1 MLVDNATLIQSFK
14 CEHSYLNFWKH
25 STNKQIDPC
34 GWGSLTRSARRRR
47 RGMNDAYMYTVLTL
61 SLHFLTHYTVATYIW
76 PTLYMATHWP
86 HTIERVCECTFVTAR
101 FFNHTTKS
109 HVAIL
114 SLLKQSL
121 LALSGSKI
129 LNRALIISISD
140 IQNTSPTAK
149 SYNHSTC

>member
-1 MLVDNATLIQSFK
+1 MLVMISFIVVKSFTNSKCLVDNATLIQLFK

-76 PTLYMATHWP
+76 PTLYVGKLCENWFLWAKLTKNWKSLFFKIFDCKLFHWICLVE
-86 HTIERVCECTFVTAR
+86 TINLIPKFV
-101 FFNHTTKS
+101 
-109 HVAIL
+109 
-114 SLLKQSL
+114 
-121 LALSGSKI
+121 KI
-129 LNRALIISISD
+129 G
-140 IQNTSPTAK
+140 Q
-149 SYNHSTC
+149 